1 MGDNEK
7 ILTIPFQ
14 RRILINQ
21 SISEELIDVV
31 TQKIFD
37 LNVTNSEP
45 IMVAINSNGGKINA
59 AFALYDI
66 FRFFSKA
73 PIIGLGLGKIYSSGL
88 IPLLGCKEKYCLS
101 GSFFYFHAPEF
112 ETKTKIKDNT
122 NLDEYKAFL
131 LRHQENLINEKKRF
145 VKLILENSKLP
156 ENMLDELMKAGAFV
170 GAEEA
175 LRTGLVDKIISNE
188 VTVITPAT

>member
-1 MGDNEK
+1 M
-7 ILTIPFQ
+7 
-14 RRILINQ
+14 
-21 SISEELIDVV
+21 
-31 TQKIFD
+31 
-37 LNVTNSEP
+37 
-45 IMVAINSNGGKINA
+45 
-59 AFALYDI
+59 
-66 FRFFSKA
+66 
-73 PIIGLGLGKIYSSGL
+73 
-88 IPLLGCKEKYCLS
+88 S
-101 GSFFYFHAPEF
+101 GSFFYFHASEF